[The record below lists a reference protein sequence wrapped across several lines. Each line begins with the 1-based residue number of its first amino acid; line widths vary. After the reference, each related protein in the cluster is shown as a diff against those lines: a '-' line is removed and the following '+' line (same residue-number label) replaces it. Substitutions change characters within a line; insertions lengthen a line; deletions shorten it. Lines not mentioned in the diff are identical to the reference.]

1 MHRVIV
7 LLSCILLISSSLTAA
22 DFLDKLG
29 LGNRASSAGLATL
42 SQDQLIAGLKEALT
56 KGVQHAVTN
65 LGRTDGFLKDSKV
78 RIPMPESLG
87 KVEKGLRAVGQS
99 ELADNFVNTM
109 NRAAEQAV
117 PEAAGVLGE
126 SVKQMTVADAK
137 TILAGTNTAAT
148 DYFRRTASTNL
159 HARFLPIVKKA
170 TEQVGVTSAYKQMT
184 EKANVGGLG
193 AFSGF
198 LGKKEALDIDS
209 YVTSKAMD
217 GLFVKIADQ
226 EKLIRANPAA
236 RTSDLLQKVFGSVS
250 K

>member
-7 LLSCILLISSSLTAA
+7 LLSCILLISSSLPAA

-29 LGNRASSAGLATL
+29 LGNRAGSAGRAAL
-42 SQDQLIAGLKEALT
+42 SQDQLISGLKEALT